1 MATGKYKDPLDRSV
15 VCSDISLWAVW
26 PPENIKTPLIEV
38 FYVVIEVLYV
48 AYMGVGHG
56 QRRGPSLAAGP
67 RGGPLGGVYVV
78 KSNPTGGG
86 LIFHMI

>member
-1 MATGKYKDPLDRSV
+1 MLCIGTSLWALWPGENLKTLPDTGVVCSDISV

-48 AYMGVGHG
+48 VICVCGQCGH
-56 QRRGPSLAAGP
+56 QKIYIAP
-67 RGGPLGGVYVV
+67 
-78 KSNPTGGG
+78 
-86 LIFHMI
+86 